1 MSGKKKELRTYKDIE
16 RAIHS
21 TNRVKYLEF
30 LIVAL
35 IEWRERYPR
44 TDKQYRESRE
54 LLEYA
59 FDKYN
64 DLINGVTTGKESGF
78 CSFLN
83 EV

>member
-16 RAIHS
+16 FSIKT
-21 TNRVKYLEF
+21 TNRVKYLEMM
-30 LIVAL
+30 IVEL

-44 TDKQYRESRE
+44 TDNQYHESRD

-64 DLINGVTTGKESGF
+64 DLINGTPRKEESGF
-78 CSFLN
+78 CGFLK